1 MYENRFNTPLLNEL
15 IAFFLKNLED
25 FEFFNFSSVPKKFS
39 AQHRTMKN
47 RFEELGKVSLFNHT
61 LRVFV
66 IACQKNKNLSD
77 KIAEEVALLA
87 LLHDFGKCE
96 KIKELTF
103 SQADEPHNQ
112 VSAKYLSL
120 IMGNKGY
127 SKSYIDLFYKT
138 LFNHHASENTGEVND
153 FYVNSLNE
161 CDFLARRQEEAEM
174 NSRKINQ
181 RCDVTFKSHIALGTI
196 GGLTLGFLTP
206 FKNISEFYT
215 IYMPLIA
222 LGSVLPDIDEPRSFI
237 GRKLPIISHIASL
250 AFTHR
255 GFTHFLICPL
265 PISIVVGIF
274 LENTRFY
281 IYGICFGMLMH
292 QIADIRG
299 YVNKKWDSLLFFSV

>member
-1 MYENRFNTPLLNEL
+1 
-15 IAFFLKNLED
+15 
-25 FEFFNFSSVPKKFS
+25 
-39 AQHRTMKN
+39 MKN
-47 RFEELGKVSLFNHT
+47 RFEELGKVSLFDNT

-66 IACQKNKNLSD
+66 IACQKNRNLSD
-77 KIAEEVALLA
+77 KIAEEVTLLA

-161 CDFLARRQEEAEM
+161 CDFLARRQEEAEI

-181 RCDVTFKSHIALGTI
+181 RCKR
-196 GGLTLGFLTP
+196 
-206 FKNISEFYT
+206 
-215 IYMPLIA
+215 
-222 LGSVLPDIDEPRSFI
+222 DI
-237 GRKLPIISHIASL
+237 
-250 AFTHR
+250 
-255 GFTHFLICPL
+255 
-265 PISIVVGIF
+265 
-274 LENTRFY
+274 
-281 IYGICFGMLMH
+281 
-292 QIADIRG
+292 
-299 YVNKKWDSLLFFSV
+299 